1 MTNLN
6 IEGNIYLLR
15 DAQRKLVLTK
25 HTKSSTK
32 ISEYVSLD
40 WRMIPI
46 NLKQWVFE

>member
-6 IEGNIYLLR
+6 IEGNIFLLR

-25 HTKSSTK
+25 QTKSFPK
-32 ISEYVSLD
+32 ISKSVSLD
-40 WRMIPI
+40 WKMIPI